1 MGTLLRIYA
10 SVAEANAQKR
20 TRPRVG
26 IGRSP
31 FPPPLFSMVSVM
43 TADTPADA
51 NSIHSTDISP
61 ELVRTI
67 EAGSS
72 RPSRPRAGANVSTTT
87 LAAGRIPTSVLINA
101 PLALTFSRHPRHLQP
116 VSRDCI
122 HLSRTGMLLTI
133 RCPQRCSID
142 LSLELVFTY
151 AASDSAT
158 PPSVIV
164 RMPQFTAQALAAP
177 RICQH
182 CYPCVGWHRC
192 PATQRPVFCH
202 RTPPGYRLPGPAW
215 HRAHRRAGV
224 N

>member
-72 RPSRPRAGANVSTTT
+72 RPSRPRAGANVSTTI

-122 HLSRTGMLLTI
+122 HLSRTGMLVTI

-142 LSLELVFTY
+142 LSLELRRCLCCVRLGHAAIRNSPY
-151 AASDSAT
+151 AAVHGAG
-158 PPSVIV
+158 PRRAENLP
-164 RMPQFTAQALAAP
+164 ALLPLCCVAP
-177 RICQH
+177 RP
-182 CYPCVGWHRC
+182 CYAAARVLSPN
-192 PATQRPVFCH
+192 A
-202 RTPPGYRLPGPAW
+202 A
-215 HRAHRRAGV
+215 
-224 N
+224 